1 MKPDRAVDA
10 AYAVGWTVVRKMPS
24 RPARLLFDQIA
35 DQAWRRRGKG
45 VLRLE
50 RNLRRVV
57 GEQLSEAELRA
68 LSRRGMRS
76 YLRYWLEAFRLPE
89 MSPEQI
95 DAGAEVTGWEKIIA
109 TLDSGRGVILALPH
123 MGNYDHAGAW
133 ITQRGAPFTTVMERL
148 RPESLY
154 ERFVAYR
161 ESLGMEILPLTGPSG
176 KPTASVFGTLAR
188 RLRDAKLV
196 CLVADR
202 DLSATGI
209 EVGFFGRPARMVGG
223 PAALAVQTG
232 AALMPVTTWFTRDG
246 WGILVHE
253 EISVPGDGDRKDKIR
268 RMTQELADAFAE
280 GIADHP
286 EDWHMLQ
293 RVWVEDF

>member
-1 MKPDRAVDA
+1 MKPDRAVDL
-10 AYAVGWTVVRKMPS
+10 AYALGWTIVRKVPL
-24 RPARLLFDQIA
+24 RPARWVFDRIA
-35 DQAWRRRGKG
+35 DETWRRRGKG
-45 VLRLE
+45 VMRLE

-57 GEQLSEAELRA
+57 GEQVSEAELRA
-68 LSRRGMRS
+68 LSRRAMRS

-89 MSPEQI
+89 MIPEQI
-95 DAGAEVTGWEKIIA
+95 DGGADVTGWEKIIT

-148 RPESLY
+148 KPESLY

-161 ESLGMEILPLTGPSG
+161 EGLGMEILPLTGSG
-176 KPTASVFGTLAR
+176 AGVFGTLAR
-188 RLRDAKLV
+188 RLRDARLV

-202 DLSATGI
+202 DLSSNGI
-209 EVGFFGRPARMVGG
+209 EVDFFGEPARMVGG

-232 AALMPVTTWFTRDG
+232 AALMPVTTWFTPGG

-268 RMTQELADAFAE
+268 KMTQELADAFAE
-280 GIADHP
+280 GISAHP